1 MKTFYAVLSKVHRAA
16 EQMAKI
22 GKYKIEIPLF
32 C

>member
-1 MKTFYAVLSKVHRAA
+1 MKTFYAVLSKDGAA